1 MDEIWI
7 AIMVN
12 FPKKIWKKTIF
23 ILGYL
28 DRYKLIDD
36 NRVLIINSV
45 DLNDNARYTCI
56 GTNIAGELSNH
67 IDLQIFSMINFI
79 IIFFSN
85 LFV

>member
-1 MDEIWI
+1 M
-7 AIMVN
+7 
-12 FPKKIWKKTIF
+12 KKNIF

>member
-12 FPKKIWKKTIF
+12 FPKKIWKKKFF